1 MFGNGV
7 RVWDYFFIWI
17 ILVNENL
24 VKLKDEVILNIEV
37 RIENYLIRMFEEKI
51 ICELEVMEV
60 NVSLRNEIGNK
71 NFDVKRGEM

>member
-24 VKLKDEVILNIEV
+24 VILKDEVILNIEV